1 MVQWYM
7 RDWIWSC
14 VTEFGHAWLNLVTR
28 DWIWSRVSAEN
39 NLRPPFL
46 ARKRPDF
53 GPISLLRW
61 PVCVSNGAVVHV
73 DGQQSKKMHGQQNSE
88 ALNQVQQSRVS
99 SENPTSLNF
108 FHLLK
113 IFLGQ
118 KKAPVTRG
126 LLAKRRSL
134 STFWPPMA
142 HWVVGVSG
150 AAVDVQNPTPFIYE
164 STSICQ
170 SMSIN
175 VSEISVQH
183 KYNIGPI
190 I

>member
-1 MVQWYM
+1 MWTSRWGVF
-7 RDWIWSC
+7 S
-14 VTEFGHAWLNLVTR
+14 GHVEPLR
-28 DWIWSRVSAEN
+28 RVSAEK

-108 FHLLK
+108 FHLFENISRTK
-113 IFLGQ
+113 IGPPDPGSARQETQF
-118 KKAPVTRG
+118 KH
-126 LLAKRRSL
+126 LLASSGPLGRWGQGGSCRCPKSHTLHSKSSL
-134 STFWPPMA
+134 VFKIRVRP
-142 HWVVGVSG
+142 
-150 AAVDVQNPTPFIYE
+150 Y
-164 STSICQ
+164 
-170 SMSIN
+170 
-175 VSEISVQH
+175 
-183 KYNIGPI
+183 
-190 I
+190 

>member
-1 MVQWYM
+1 MWTSRWGVF
-7 RDWIWSC
+7 S
-14 VTEFGHAWLNLVTR
+14 GHVEPLR
-28 DWIWSRVSAEN
+28 RVSAEKI
-39 NLRPPFL
+39 LRPPFL

-88 ALNQVQQSRVS
+88 APNHIQPFRVS

-118 KKAPVTRG
+118 KKSTRYPG
-126 LLAKRRSL
+126 SARQETQFKFKHLLASNG
-134 STFWPPMA
+134 P
-142 HWVVGVSG
+142 VGRWGTGCSCRC
-150 AAVDVQNPTPFIYE
+150 PF
-164 STSICQ
+164 
-170 SMSIN
+170 
-175 VSEISVQH
+175 
-183 KYNIGPI
+183 
-190 I
+190 

>member
-1 MVQWYM
+1 MWTSRWGVF
-7 RDWIWSC
+7 S
-14 VTEFGHAWLNLVTR
+14 GHVEPLR
-28 DWIWSRVSAEN
+28 RVSAEKT
-39 NLRPPFL
+39 LRPPFL

-88 ALNQVQQSRVS
+88 ALNHVQQSRVS

-118 KKAPVTRG
+118 KYAPLTRG

-134 STFWPPMA
+134 STFWPPTA
-142 HWVVGVSG
+142 HWVVGATG
-150 AAVDVQNPTPFIYE
+150 AAVDVQNPRPFIYE
-164 STSICQ
+164 STLPRACAVLQ
-170 SMSIN
+170 
-175 VSEISVQH
+175 VLH
-183 KYNIGPI
+183 HC
-190 I
+190 